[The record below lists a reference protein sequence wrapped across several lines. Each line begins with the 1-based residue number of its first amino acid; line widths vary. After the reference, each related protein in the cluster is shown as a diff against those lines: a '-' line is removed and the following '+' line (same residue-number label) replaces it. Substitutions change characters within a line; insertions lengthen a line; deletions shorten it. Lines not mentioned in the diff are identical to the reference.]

1 MLWLFLFSL
10 SFFFFFP
17 DYAHAIRCAALT
29 VHISPPFPL
38 QELGTTIQPI
48 PKVIDKA
55 LYVDMSGDGEGE
67 AAAASGN

>member
-1 MLWLFLFSL
+1 M
-10 SFFFFFP
+10 
-17 DYAHAIRCAALT
+17 
-29 VHISPPFPL
+29 HISPPFPL